1 MEQQAHVRYSE
12 AFKIEVV
19 TAIESGKFESL
30 NAAAQTYGVGA
41 MATVANWVR
50 QYGKAHLLR
59 KVIHVMKADEQ
70 TEAVK
75 LRKRIRDL
83 EHALSNAHIDLA
95 LESEYVKLAC
105 QAAGI
110 RDVEGFKKKH
120 VGAR

>member
-19 TAIESGKFESL
+19 TAVESGKFKSL
-30 NAAAQTYGVGA
+30 HAAAQAYGVGG
-41 MATVANWVR
+41 MATISNWVR
-50 QYGKAHLLR
+50 QYGKDHLLR
-59 KVIHVMKADEQ
+59 KVVYVMKADEQ

-75 LRKRIRDL
+75 LRKRIREL

-105 QAAGI
+105 EVSGI
-110 RDVEGFKKKH
+110 TDVAGFKKKH
-120 VGAR
+120 AGER

>member
-19 TAIESGKFESL
+19 TAIESGKFKSL
-30 NAAAQTYGVGA
+30 HAAAQTYGVGA
-41 MATVANWVR
+41 MTTIANWVR

-59 KVIHVMKADEQ
+59 KVVYVMKADEQ

-75 LRKRIRDL
+75 LRKRIREL

-105 QAAGI
+105 QAGGI
-110 RDVEGFKKKH
+110 KDVEGFKKKH
-120 VGAR
+120 VGER